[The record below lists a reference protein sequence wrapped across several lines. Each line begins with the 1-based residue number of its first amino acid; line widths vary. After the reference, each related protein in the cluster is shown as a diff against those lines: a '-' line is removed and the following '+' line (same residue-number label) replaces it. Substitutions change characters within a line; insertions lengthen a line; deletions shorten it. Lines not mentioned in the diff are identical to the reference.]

1 MSKINLY
8 IVFSILAVIL
18 PNHLI
23 MKQKN
28 KAESKT
34 APTEWV
40 LSNLKEK
47 MPGKMRVTGNP
58 GTVKCKYGEAVSF
71 NGTTDAIFLDS
82 MPLTG
87 MEQFTIEV
95 IFQPASGGN
104 FEQRFL
110 HFGEVQGDRVLMEL
124 RSNQAG
130 WYFDA
135 YIKAGDQ
142 QCTLIEPNL
151 SHASNQWYHLAYVI
165 DRGKLITYVNGKKEL
180 EGNIH
185 LVPLKGDK
193 TSIGARQNEVSWFK
207 GAIYKIRITNKAL
220 KPGNFMRY

>member
-1 MSKINLY
+1 
-8 IVFSILAVIL
+8 
-18 PNHLI
+18 
-23 MKQKN
+23 MKQKS
-28 KAESKT
+28 KAESKI

-47 MPGKMRVTGNP
+47 MSGKMRVAGNP

-71 NGTTDAIFLDS
+71 NGTADAIFLNC

-95 IFQPASGGN
+95 IFQPASGGY

-110 HFGEVQGDRVLMEL
+110 HLGEVQGDRVLMEL
-124 RSNQAG
+124 RSTQTG

-135 YIKAGDQ
+135 YIKASDQ
-142 QCTLIEPNL
+142 QCTLIDPKL
-151 SHASNQWYHLAYVI
+151 LHPSDQWYHLAYVI
-165 DRGKLITYVNGKKEL
+165 DHGKLITYVNGKKEL

-207 GAIYKIRITNKAL
+207 GDIYKIRIIPNAL
-220 KPGNFMRY
+220 TPKDFMPY